1 MVTLGNTASD
11 AELIRRTQAGDKRAF
26 SELVKRHQ
34 DAVYN
39 VAYRLVGDPEMARD
53 LTQEAFISMYRGIAS
68 YRHEARFTTWA
79 YVIVRNLC
87 STRIK
92 KNAREMAYLTPEGE
106 SDGKLEHVAAMDAD
120 PVDGALRH
128 ELQSGMMAAL
138 MTLSMSHRLVLTLYY
153 FEAMGYE
160 EIATV
165 VGFPVGTVKT
175 HLHRAKAA
183 MRRAMQAKELV

>member
-1 MVTLGNTASD
+1 
-11 AELIRRTQAGDKRAF
+11 
-26 SELVKRHQ
+26 
-34 DAVYN
+34 
-39 VAYRLVGDPEMARD
+39 
-53 LTQEAFISMYRGIAS
+53 
-68 YRHEARFTTWA
+68 
-79 YVIVRNLC
+79 
-87 STRIK
+87 
-92 KNAREMAYLTPEGE
+92 
-106 SDGKLEHVAAMDAD
+106 MDAD